1 MPDRRQ
7 RWRALILMGA
17 ALPLLAA
24 MPRAPE
30 VRLDA
35 GTVRGV
41 AAGAGGVFKGI
52 PYAAAPTGA
61 LRWAPTQPIAA
72 WSGVRDASRFGPV
85 CPQPAR
91 AGRLER
97 IGQSEDCLT
106 INVASPRLGAA
117 AKLPVLVE
125 VHGGAFAF
133 GSAAEHFDS
142 SAQVMNRNG
151 IVYVAMNYRIGRL
164 GFFAHPGLRAGQPGA
179 AVANYWLMDQIAA
192 LHWVKRNIA
201 AFGGDPAKVTILGCS
216 AGGSSINA
224 LMVSP
229 ESRGLFARASAR
241 SGGGLFNAT
250 RPLDRAERE
259 GLAFAERAEVTGEG
273 ADAIVR
279 LRALTP
285 EQVMAADPGPP
296 NFGAVIDG
304 RLLKDEIAVSFAKG
318 EIARVP
324 FMVGSTSNEASVFG
338 LMGFDAALLKAR
350 FGIDLADLRPIYD
363 PAGTMSETELL
374 RQVQTDFIF
383 TSGATALAGFAAKH
397 QPVWA
402 YHFGY
407 VPSARRGQD
416 PGAPHCADMGYIFGH
431 APDADTPEGQKMA
444 ALLQGYVAD
453 FVRKGDPNGKRL
465 PVWPGYRGAQT
476 PVLLIEERARAVPGF
491 RARQLAYWH
500 QRWSAGSGYPIEPAV
515 RK

>member
-1 MPDRRQ
+1 MPDIAS

-17 ALPLLAA
+17 ALPLVAA
-24 MPRAPE
+24 VRQAPE
-30 VRLDA
+30 VRIDA
-35 GTVRGV
+35 GIVRGID
-41 AAGAGGVFKGI
+41 AGAGGVFKGI
-52 PYAAAPTGA
+52 PYAAPPTGE
-61 LRWAPTQPIAA
+61 LRWRPTQPVAA
-72 WSGVRDASRFGPV
+72 WRGVKDATRFGAV
-85 CPQPAR
+85 CPQPGR
-91 AGRLER
+91 AGRLEGA
-97 IGQSEDCLT
+97 GQSEDCLT

-117 AKLPVLVE
+117 ARLPVLVE

-151 IVYVAMNYRIGRL
+151 ILYVAMNYRIGRL
-164 GFFAHPGLRAGQPGA
+164 GFFAHPGLRVEQPGA

-192 LHWVKRNIA
+192 LKWVKRNIA

-224 LMVSP
+224 LMASP

-259 GLAFAERAEVTGEG
+259 GLAFAERAGVTGEG
-273 ADAIVR
+273 GDAIVR

-285 EQVMAADPGPP
+285 EQVIAADPGPP

-338 LMGFDAALLKAR
+338 LMGFDAAALKAR
-350 FGIDLADLRPIYD
+350 FGIDLDALRPIYD
-363 PAGTMSETELL
+363 PAGTLSEAELL

-383 TSGATALAGFAAKH
+383 TSGATALARFAAKH

-407 VPSARRGQD
+407 VPPARRGQD

-431 APDADTPEGQKMA
+431 AAAPDTSESRQVA
-444 ALLQGYVAD
+444 AMLQGYVAN
-453 FVRKGDPNGKRL
+453 FVRRGDPNGKGL
-465 PVWPGYRGAQT
+465 PVWPGYRGAHP
-476 PVLLIEERARAVPGF
+476 PVLLIEERARAVPDF
-491 RARQLAYWH
+491 RQRQLDYWH
-500 QRWSAGSGYPIEPAV
+500 RRWSVGSGLPIP
-515 RK
+515 RTP